1 MKCWKNEAVVSHVI
15 HINSNIILL
24 RNSTSK
30 ITKCLAKVIDLMLM
44 SCKLILGEKGNNDI
58 KSTLNST
65 KKISVNFLLV
75 I

>member
-1 MKCWKNEAVVSHVI
+1 
-15 HINSNIILL
+15 
-24 RNSTSK
+24 
-30 ITKCLAKVIDLMLM
+30 MLM